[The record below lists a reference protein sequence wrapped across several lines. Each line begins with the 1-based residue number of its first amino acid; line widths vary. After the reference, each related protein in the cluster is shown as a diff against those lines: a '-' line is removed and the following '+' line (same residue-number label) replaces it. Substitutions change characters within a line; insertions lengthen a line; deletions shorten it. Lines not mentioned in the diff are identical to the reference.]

1 MYSALLRGLGCKGEV
16 GTSEAG
22 EGGLGHFF
30 LGLVSHTKD
39 VEFIQR
45 NSEEL

>member
-1 MYSALLRGLGCKGEV
+1 MYSAWLRGLGCKVEV
-16 GTSEAG
+16 GKSEAG
-22 EGGLGHFF
+22 EGGLGQLL
-30 LGLVSHTKD
+30 LGLVRHTKG